1 MHLQKRTRKTLGSL
15 SLSDNENVIDLTKYR
30 DGRIE
35 KRKEEEQSRSVPTLK
50 AFLPDEYYVFPEMG
64 LMIHVLFVTDKSIH
78 YDEEEVYVMEDQYG
92 NIFADVVEEET
103 CEGWHEL
110 HKDVF
115 LHAVEQNIP
124 PDPTNPYRGA
134 S

>member
-1 MHLQKRTRKTLGSL
+1 LNDDKIVNLEKYKAERT
-15 SLSDNENVIDLTKYR
+15 
-30 DGRIE
+30 E
-35 KRKEEEQSRSVPTLK
+35 KRKKTEQSRSVPTLM
-50 AFLPDEYYVFPEMG
+50 AFLPNEYYIFPEMG
-64 LMIHVLFVTDKSIH
+64 LMIHVLFLTDKSIH
-78 YDEEEVYVMEDQYG
+78 YDNQAVYVMEDQYG

-115 LHAVEQNIP
+115 MEAAGKIEP
-124 PDPTNPYRGA
+124 PEPEA

>member
-1 MHLQKRTRKTLGSL
+1 MNDDKIVNLEKYKAERT
-15 SLSDNENVIDLTKYR
+15 
-30 DGRIE
+30 E
-35 KRKEEEQSRSVPTLK
+35 KRKKTEQSRSVPTLM
-50 AFLPDEYYVFPEMG
+50 AFLPNEYYIFPEMG
-64 LMIHVLFVTDKSIH
+64 LMIHVLFLTDKSIH
-78 YDEEEVYVMEDQYG
+78 YDNEAVYVMEDQYG

-115 LHAVEQNIP
+115 MEAAGKIEP
-124 PDPTNPYRGA
+124 PEPEA

>member
-1 MHLQKRTRKTLGSL
+1 MNDDKIVNLEKYKAERT
-15 SLSDNENVIDLTKYR
+15 
-30 DGRIE
+30 E
-35 KRKEEEQSRSVPTLK
+35 KRKEEEQSRSVPTLM
-50 AFLPDEYYVFPEMG
+50 AFLPNEYYIFPEMG
-64 LMIHVLFVTDKSIH
+64 LMIHVLFLTDKSIH
-78 YDEEEVYVMEDQYG
+78 YDNQAVYVMEDQYG

-115 LHAVEQNIP
+115 MEAAGKIEP
-124 PDPTNPYRGA
+124 PEPEA

>member
-1 MHLQKRTRKTLGSL
+1 M
-15 SLSDNENVIDLTKYR
+15 SDDKIVNLEEY
-30 DGRIE
+30 
-35 KRKEEEQSRSVPTLK
+35 RKERNKGTPIPTLK

-64 LMIHVLFVTDKSIH
+64 MMIHVLFITDKSIH
-78 YDEEEVYVMEDQYG
+78 FDEEEIYVMEDQFG
-92 NIFADVVEEET
+92 NVFAEFVEEET

-115 LHAVEQNIP
+115 MEAAGKIEP
-124 PDPTNPYRGA
+124 PEPEA